1 MKLKIAHLTS
11 RMLPAIGG
19 AEVCLHNIAQRQ
31 IQAGHEVV
39 VICPEEMANVPTGDY
54 IKEPL
59 PRGTLFL
66 LNKSFGLGRM
76 RLNFTL
82 SALHRRY
89 DFDLWQVTIGY
100 PLGAAAVDFFK
111 KRNIPCILRCT
122 GFDVQRYE
130 DIDYGVR
137 LNVRIEELLRKKY
150 SRYDKLVAISNAMRE
165 EYSQLSVPEDK
176 IVKIP
181 NGVDWQRFQ
190 DYGDHALVRNRLG
203 LGGDEKLIL
212 TVGRH
217 HPKKGFHLIPKIVK
231 ELSKKRGN
239 FQWLIVGD
247 DVGEIMALAKKEG
260 VGRFIR
266 TRPAVEQPK
275 DDFAFP
281 ADGLIGLYRSADV
294 FAFPTFIETFG
305 IVVVEAMAAGL
316 PVVTTTAPG
325 VDELIEHEQSGLK
338 SEPGD
343 VEAMAVHLDRVL
355 ADEDLS
361 AGFSRNAIEVS
372 RRFDWDAVAEHY
384 EDLYVQLSRQK
395 NDAKESNHDRK
406 D

>member
-1 MKLKIAHLTS
+1 MKIAHLTS

-31 IQAGHEVV
+31 VQAGHEVV
-39 VICPEEMANVPTGDY
+39 VICPEEMAKVASGDY

-66 LNKSFGLGRM
+66 LNKSFALGRL
-76 RLNFTL
+76 RLHFIL
-82 SALHRRY
+82 AALQRRY
-89 DFDLWQVTIGY
+89 GFDLWQVTIGY
-100 PLGAAAVDFFK
+100 PLGAAAVDFLN
-111 KRNIPCILRCT
+111 KRKIPCALRCT
-122 GFDVQRYE
+122 GFDVQRSE

-137 LNVRIEELLRKKY
+137 LNPGIENLLRQKY
-150 SRYDKLVAISNAMRE
+150 GRYDKLVAISQAMHQ
-165 EYSQLSVPEDK
+165 EYAQLSVPENK

-190 DYGDHALVRNRLG
+190 DFGDHALVRNRLG

-217 HPKKGFHLIPKIVK
+217 HPKKGFHLIPKIAK
-231 ELSKKRGN
+231 QLSKKRGN

-247 DVGEIMALAKKEG
+247 DVEEIMALAKKEG

-266 TRPAVEQPK
+266 TRPAIEQPK
-275 DDFAFP
+275 GSFAFP
-281 ADGLIGLYRSADV
+281 ADELIGLYRLADV

-305 IVVVEAMAAGL
+305 IVVIEALAAGL

-325 VDELIEHEQSGLK
+325 VDELIEHEQTGLK
-338 SEPGD
+338 SAPGNI
-343 VEAMAVHLDRVL
+343 EAMAAHLDRVL
-355 ADEDLS
+355 GDEKMYQT
-361 AGFSRNAIEVS
+361 FRQNALDVS
-372 RRFDWDAVAEHY
+372 RRFDWDIIAARYNDMYQEML
-384 EDLYVQLSRQK
+384 EQK
-395 NDAKESNHDRK
+395 KGEKETES
-406 D
+406 